1 MLMRNEMKTKTAAS
15 VLLLTALVL
24 SACTMGKSPA
34 TPSGQGQ
41 DPASLGGEQAG
52 ESAVS
57 KPSELSWDEPPEMQI
72 DPQAIYQATF
82 KTEKGDV
89 VVELF
94 AERAPVTVNN
104 FVFLA
109 RAGYYDD
116 TTFHRVIPGFMA
128 QGGDPAGTGTGGPGY
143 QFQDEILA
151 DLTFNEPGLLA
162 MANAGPDTNGS
173 QFFITYVPTPHLNS
187 KHTIFG
193 KVLEGMAVLNSLSA
207 RDPAGNPDI
216 KGDRLLTVEIEEV
229 SESMLPTPTATREPS
244 SPTLEDGRPLAFL
257 AVESRENLYTHPPD
271 MIIDSEADYEATIT
285 TNKGTIRLDLS
296 PLDAP
301 QSVNNFYVL
310 ASLGY
315 WDDFP
320 IAYIEE
326 DGFLITGA
334 PSGSPDSHIGYSVLP
349 EIGLENTKGAV
360 GYVGAAEEVASNGS
374 QLYFLLGDQPDMD
387 GIMTVFGYISEG
399 MDILEQLT
407 IEDRIIQINVEL
419 TE

>member
-1 MLMRNEMKTKTAAS
+1 MLTRDEMKKRTAPS
-15 VLLLTALVL
+15 LLLAALLL
-24 SACTMGKSPA
+24 SACTAGQAPA
-34 TPSGQGQ
+34 APSGQGQ
-41 DPASLGGEQAG
+41 DPASVGEDGAD
-52 ESAVS
+52 ESAAS
-57 KPSELSWDEPPEMQI
+57 KPKRLSWDEPPVMQI
-72 DPQAIYQATF
+72 DSQAIYQATF

-94 AERAPVTVNN
+94 ADRAPETVNN

-109 RAGYYDD
+109 QAGYYDD
-116 TTFHRVIPGFMA
+116 STFHRVIPGFMA
-128 QGGDPAGTGTGGPGY
+128 QGGDPTGTGTGGPGY

-151 DLTFNEPGLLA
+151 DLTFDEPGLLA

-173 QFFITYVPTPHLNS
+173 QFFITYVPTPHLNG

-207 RDPAGNPDI
+207 RDPTGNPDI

-244 SPTLEDGRPLAFL
+244 SPALEEGRPLASL
-257 AVESRENLYTHPPD
+257 PVEARENLYTQPPE
-271 MIIDSEADYEATIT
+271 MIIDSDADYEATIT
-285 TNKGTIRLDLS
+285 TSKGTIRLDLN
-296 PLDAP
+296 PQDAP
-301 QSVNNFYVL
+301 QSVNNFYIL
-310 ASLGY
+310 AWLGY
-315 WDDFP
+315 WDGFP

-349 EIGLENTKGAV
+349 EIGLENTKGAI
-360 GYVGAAEEVASNGS
+360 GYVGAAEKVASNGS

-387 GIMTVFGYISEG
+387 GIMTVFGYVSEG
-399 MDILEQLT
+399 MDVLEQLT
-407 IEDRIIQINVEL
+407 IDDRIIQINVEPM
-419 TE
+419 E